1 MVTPPAET
9 TPRGRRAKHLVLV
22 VEDNPTVNGL
32 VTRILKDGGYEGI
45 QVYDGEEG
53 LRLASQARPDAIV
66 MDIMLPKL
74 DGWHMLDA
82 LKRNPAMQHTPVII
96 SSMTDQ
102 PRLGQSLGAVAFLPK
117 PVDPETLLARLRALV
132 SQGTL

>member
-1 MVTPPAET
+1 MVTSPNPSSAKES
-9 TPRGRRAKHLVLV
+9 RLKHLVLV

-32 VTRILKDGGYEGI
+32 IARLLSDGGYEVL
-45 QVYDGEEG
+45 QAYDGEEG

-82 LKRNPAMQHTPVII
+82 LKRNPAMENTPVII
-96 SSMTDQ
+96 SSMTDHPQ
-102 PRLGQSLGAVAFLPK
+102 LGRSLGAVAFLPK
-117 PVDPETLLARLRALV
+117 PLDAESLLARLRELL
-132 SQGTL
+132 SQVAT

>member
-1 MVTPPAET
+1 MVTPPQQT
-9 TPRGRRAKHLVLV
+9 SVQGRRNTHVVLV

-32 VTRILKDGGYEGI
+32 IARLLKDGGYDVV
-45 QVYDGEEG
+45 QAYDGEEG

-82 LKRNPAMQHTPVII
+82 LKRNPAMQDTPVII
-96 SSMTDQ
+96 SSITDHPQ
-102 PRLGQSLGAVAFLPK
+102 LGRSLGAVAFLPK
-117 PVDPETLLARLRALV
+117 PLDAETLLARLRELL
-132 SQGTL
+132 SQGSK